1 MMAIRKFGRILN
13 SCWNQTFEAKTWL
26 VDKGNCFSKTEP
38 EFTLKTG
45 SIMMFQRILA
55 IVAATFLLAACETAS
70 QVSGD
75 SASTSAS
82 NTASSSAASSSS
94 SAPSGKTSA
103 EKLAQ
108 VGDTVNFDFDSAE
121 LTVSARSTLN
131 RQSAFLSVNPDLMIV
146 IEGHADERGT
156 REYNLALGERR
167 ATAVRDYLVAKGINS
182 ARVRTVSYGKE
193 RPAVS
198 GSDEAAWAKNRRA
211 ATVLN

>member
-1 MMAIRKFGRILN
+1 
-13 SCWNQTFEAKTWL
+13 
-26 VDKGNCFSKTEP
+26 
-38 EFTLKTG
+38 
-45 SIMMFQRILA
+45 MFQRILA
-55 IVAATFLLAACETAS
+55 IVATTFLLAACETAS

-75 SASTSAS
+75 SAA
-82 NTASSSAASSSS
+82 NTASSSSASAASSS
-94 SAPSGKTSA
+94 AAAKTPA

-131 RQSAFLSVNPDLMIV
+131 RQAAFLSLNPDLMIV

-156 REYNLALGERR
+156 REYNLALGDRR

-193 RPAVS
+193 RPAVA

>member
-1 MMAIRKFGRILN
+1 
-13 SCWNQTFEAKTWL
+13 
-26 VDKGNCFSKTEP
+26 
-38 EFTLKTG
+38 
-45 SIMMFQRILA
+45 MFQRILA

-82 NTASSSAASSSS
+82 NTASSSSASSS
-94 SAPSGKTSA
+94 AADKTPA

-121 LTVSARSTLN
+121 LSVSARSTLN
-131 RQSAFLSVNPDLMIV
+131 RQAAFLSLNPDLMIV

-156 REYNLALGERR
+156 REYNLALGDRR
-167 ATAVRDYLVAKGINS
+167 ATSVRDYLVAKGINS

-193 RPAVS
+193 RPAVA

>member
-1 MMAIRKFGRILN
+1 
-13 SCWNQTFEAKTWL
+13 
-26 VDKGNCFSKTEP
+26 
-38 EFTLKTG
+38 
-45 SIMMFQRILA
+45 MFQRIFA

-82 NTASSSAASSSS
+82 NTASSSSASSSP
-94 SAPSGKTSA
+94 AKADKGLA

-131 RQSAFLSVNPDLMIV
+131 RQSAFLSVNPALMIV

-156 REYNLALGERR
+156 REYNLALGDRR
-167 ATAVRDYLVAKGINS
+167 ATAVRDYLVAKGINP

-193 RPAVS
+193 RPAAS
-198 GSDEAAWAKNRRA
+198 GSDEGAWAKNRRA
-211 ATVLN
+211 ATTLN

>member
-1 MMAIRKFGRILN
+1 
-13 SCWNQTFEAKTWL
+13 
-26 VDKGNCFSKTEP
+26 
-38 EFTLKTG
+38 
-45 SIMMFQRILA
+45 MFQRIFA

-94 SAPSGKTSA
+94 AKAENKLA

-121 LTVSARSTLN
+121 LTASARSTLN
-131 RQSAFLSVNPDLMIV
+131 RQSAFLSVNPGLMIV

-156 REYNLALGERR
+156 REYNLALGDRR
-167 ATAVRDYLVAKGINS
+167 ATAVRDYLVAKGIDS

-193 RPAVS
+193 RPT
-198 GSDEAAWAKNRRA
+198 AAKRTSRA
-211 ATVLN
+211 RAHKRYQCLQ

>member
-1 MMAIRKFGRILN
+1 
-13 SCWNQTFEAKTWL
+13 
-26 VDKGNCFSKTEP
+26 
-38 EFTLKTG
+38 
-45 SIMMFQRILA
+45 MFQRILA

-82 NTASSSAASSSS
+82 NTASSSSSSSSS
-94 SAPSGKTSA
+94 SASADKTPA

-108 VGDTVNFDFDSAE
+108 VGNTVNFEFDSAE

-156 REYNLALGERR
+156 REYNLALAERR
-167 ATAVRDYLVAKGINS
+167 AIAVRDYLVAKGMNS

-193 RPAVS
+193 RPAVV
-198 GSDEAAWAKNRRA
+198 GSDEASWAKNRRA
-211 ATVLN
+211 TTVLN

>member
-1 MMAIRKFGRILN
+1 
-13 SCWNQTFEAKTWL
+13 
-26 VDKGNCFSKTEP
+26 
-38 EFTLKTG
+38 
-45 SIMMFQRILA
+45 MFQRILA

-82 NTASSSAASSSS
+82 NTASSSSASSS
-94 SAPSGKTSA
+94 AADKTPA

-131 RQSAFLSVNPDLMIV
+131 RQAAFLSLNQDLMIV

-156 REYNLALGERR
+156 REYNLALGDRR

-193 RPAVS
+193 RPAVA

>member
-1 MMAIRKFGRILN
+1 
-13 SCWNQTFEAKTWL
+13 
-26 VDKGNCFSKTEP
+26 
-38 EFTLKTG
+38 
-45 SIMMFQRILA
+45 MFQRILA

-82 NTASSSAASSSS
+82 NTASSSSTSS
-94 SAPSGKTSA
+94 SAADKTPA

-108 VGDTVNFDFDSAE
+108 VGDTVNFDFDNAV

-131 RQSAFLSVNPDLMIV
+131 RQAAFLSLNPDLLIV

-193 RPAVS
+193 RPAIA
-198 GSDEAAWAKNRRA
+198 GSDEAAWSKNRRA

>member
-1 MMAIRKFGRILN
+1 
-13 SCWNQTFEAKTWL
+13 
-26 VDKGNCFSKTEP
+26 
-38 EFTLKTG
+38 
-45 SIMMFQRILA
+45 MFQRILA

-82 NTASSSAASSSS
+82 NTASSSSSSS
-94 SAPSGKTSA
+94 SAADKTPA

-131 RQSAFLSVNPDLMIV
+131 RQAAFLSLNPDLMIV

-193 RPAVS
+193 RPAVT
-198 GSDEAAWAKNRRA
+198 GSDEATWAKNRRA

>member
-1 MMAIRKFGRILN
+1 
-13 SCWNQTFEAKTWL
+13 
-26 VDKGNCFSKTEP
+26 
-38 EFTLKTG
+38 
-45 SIMMFQRILA
+45 MFQRILA

-75 SASTSAS
+75 SASTSAT
-82 NTASSSAASSSS
+82 NTASSSAASTA
-94 SAPSGKTSA
+94 SAEKTSA

-121 LTVSARSTLN
+121 LSVSARSTLN

-167 ATAVRDYLVAKGINS
+167 ATAVRDYLVAKGINA

-198 GSDEAAWAKNRRA
+198 GSDEASWAKNRRA

>member
-1 MMAIRKFGRILN
+1 
-13 SCWNQTFEAKTWL
+13 
-26 VDKGNCFSKTEP
+26 
-38 EFTLKTG
+38 
-45 SIMMFQRILA
+45 MFQRILA

-82 NTASSSAASSSS
+82 NTASNTASSSS
-94 SAPSGKTSA
+94 ASSSASAVKSSA

-198 GSDEAAWAKNRRA
+198 GSDEASWAKNRRA
-211 ATVLN
+211 STVLN

>member
-1 MMAIRKFGRILN
+1 
-13 SCWNQTFEAKTWL
+13 
-26 VDKGNCFSKTEP
+26 
-38 EFTLKTG
+38 
-45 SIMMFQRILA
+45 MFQRILA
-55 IVAATFLLAACETAS
+55 IVVATFLLAACETAS

-75 SASTSAS
+75 SASTSAA
-82 NTASSSAASSSS
+82 NTASSSSSSTA
-94 SAPSGKTSA
+94 SAEKTSA

-108 VGDTVNFDFDSAE
+108 VGDTVNFDFDSSE

-146 IEGHADERGT
+146 VEGHADERGT

-167 ATAVRDYLVAKGINS
+167 ATAVRDYLVAKGINA

-211 ATVLN
+211 STVLN